1 MRYRS
6 PIVTYRWFIW
16 GLSNGVFVL
25 VIAGGFW
32 FGLAASTVKPS
43 PLLGLIIIFEIAIL
57 WAAVRLRRKA
67 RGFRLSEAR
76 HGDDVQRELRREL
89 LVRFRRV
96 AVAEGV
102 AATVAVG
109 LCVALN
115 RMELMWAALGL
126 VVSLHFAPLARIFR
140 LWLYYGLATL
150 GSLACIL
157 AMVSFTGV
165 RRHQRPQRDAR
176 CDARRN
182 NVVNSGLCNRPRRS
196 SRRTSGGH
204 IRLGVIE
211 AARGAERII
220 SLTECIDV
228 LALQVRG
235 CRSPGDE
242 VPQRE

>member
-1 MRYRS
+1 MSALRDMRYRS

-67 RGFRLSEAR
+67 RGFRLSEAK

-109 LCVALN
+109 FCVALN
-115 RMELMWAALGL
+115 RKELMWAALGL

-157 AMVSFTGV
+157 AMVSFTGPNRILFLGATLGATMWLTAVYAIV
-165 RRHQRPQRDAR
+165 RAD
-176 CDARRN
+176 
-182 NVVNSGLCNRPRRS
+182 
-196 SRRTSGGH
+196 
-204 IRLGVIE
+204 RLAEQAVAIFASE
-211 AARGAERII
+211 LSKQHAAQNA
-220 SLTECIDV
+220 
-228 LALQVRG
+228 
-235 CRSPGDE
+235 
-242 VPQRE
+242 